1 MRLISYLKQ
10 TLKLIGYDGI
20 FLVLNTGKQLF
31 MFNLEIKEMLIM
43 KYKKIMLI
51 ALLLLA
57 VLTISAVSASD
68 DAALDNVTASD
79 DVDVIV
85 SDPDDPGDSGDTGT
99 GGDSGDDTEEDE
111 YGAWFNESEIYIGDD
126 WDGDVVVARMTVP
139 NKTNSGLFNISNDT
153 YVAFSAPIGS
163 SAWKTDEETKDL
175 VCDVLLKDLLAS
187 ATKIKNGDVIYFD
200 FFDDEGKPIE
210 DYCAQAL
217 YKFNYPYIQLVDIKI
232 NVAVDEDNDYN
243 LSDEGNLTEPFAF
256 ISAPSEIKGNFTIYA
271 GEEGNIR
278 YYFNKNLTEMGG
290 SFDVDTGIMLYS
302 VSLKNL
308 TNYKDFADEENF
320 TIALLSLDVNYEWE
334 CADYEIYNDD
344 GIISFTEME
353 PEIIIRVSD
362 EIFYLDTESD
372 APFAFVSVPDGIKG
386 FIVIYVDDDE
396 DGEVEYFH
404 NSTDDMVGKRVG
416 DYTTYA
422 IAFNDL
428 NNYLNFVY
436 EDSFTIAFLD
446 DDEGEVESSDYKIS
460 YDDEENAVSFEE
472 IEDVEGEGYEIPAA
486 ISDEANAVTDD
497 FIVVFS
503 KDQLPKDV
511 EDEFDVYIIEDD
523 DVNQVTLNLTDLE
536 FDESTGQYFI
546 LVSDLFDTGD
556 VGEYTEFGLIIQFYK
571 GDEGVCYIESEE
583 DVLVY
588 SSPYVAE
595 DGNLYEDDSIISFRE
610 IKGADELF
618 TVTISKEGS
627 DDIVKTFNITELEN
641 VAEDE
646 EEAAY
651 ELKVSDLGLNES
663 GEYKITV
670 NFTKD
675 GKPFISINGSVLL
688 SNDLDI
694 STNDKEG
701 EPFVEIGEYVF
712 AICVSEDFN
721 GTARV
726 FVDGTQV
733 GGNITISDLS
743 YAPWGDERGR
753 QILLNNFQIVASG
766 EYTLKVEVYNDKNEF
781 LNNATTNV
789 DVIVGKNG
797 AVFNDV
803 YYTSDG
809 YIEFNL
815 TAPVPVDS
823 QFVIYLNGEEAA
835 RYRVGDHDIAFY
847 DKFVDVWMNNDNAR
861 FLKVGHYDA
870 NITLVDVNGEK
881 DFAAGSFNILSMN
894 VTTDKEVCLEGQ
906 NVTISFDGKYY
917 ADKYS
922 KLEVCLITGWG
933 MMGPEDDLIF
943 EFGAEE
949 LERMFKDGKFTVNIG
964 NFSLGD
970 NMLIL
975 KYMVAE
981 NKDAF
986 DDEEFIVYATDAV
999 SVKVSKPMDP
1009 NLVISVA
1016 NITEGDP
1023 AVVTITTDAAFSG
1036 NVTVTI
1042 ANKNYTVSVVNG
1054 KGTIDVTGLAA
1065 NTYNATAIFAAQG
1078 IFLGSVKNTTFTVTK
1093 KQQPV
1098 TPAKKKD
1105 KIKLTLKKVK
1115 VKKSA
1120 KKLVLRATLKI
1131 NGKAVKGKKITF
1143 KFKGKKYKAKTNK
1156 KGVAKV
1162 TIKKKVLKKLKVGK
1176 KVKYQATYGKVTK
1189 KYTVKVKR

>member
-1 MRLISYLKQ
+1 
-10 TLKLIGYDGI
+10 
-20 FLVLNTGKQLF
+20 
-31 MFNLEIKEMLIM
+31 
-43 KYKKIMLI
+43 
-51 ALLLLA
+51 
-57 VLTISAVSASD
+57 
-68 DAALDNVTASD
+68 
-79 DVDVIV
+79 
-85 SDPDDPGDSGDTGT
+85 
-99 GGDSGDDTEEDE
+99 
-111 YGAWFNESEIYIGDD
+111 
-126 WDGDVVVARMTVP
+126 
-139 NKTNSGLFNISNDT
+139 
-153 YVAFSAPIGS
+153 
-163 SAWKTDEETKDL
+163 
-175 VCDVLLKDLLAS
+175 
-187 ATKIKNGDVIYFD
+187 
-200 FFDDEGKPIE
+200 
-210 DYCAQAL
+210 
-217 YKFNYPYIQLVDIKI
+217 
-232 NVAVDEDNDYN
+232 
-243 LSDEGNLTEPFAF
+243 
-256 ISAPSEIKGNFTIYA
+256 
-271 GEEGNIR
+271 
-278 YYFNKNLTEMGG
+278 
-290 SFDVDTGIMLYS
+290 
-302 VSLKNL
+302 
-308 TNYKDFADEENF
+308 
-320 TIALLSLDVNYEWE
+320 
-334 CADYEIYNDD
+334 
-344 GIISFTEME
+344 ME

-472 IEDVEGEGYEIPAA
+472 IEDIDGEGYEIPAF
-486 ISDEANAVTDD
+486 IEDEANAVTDD
-497 FIVVFS
+497 LIVVFS

-511 EDEFDVYIIEDD
+511 EDEFEVYIIEDD

-556 VGEYTEFGLIIQFYK
+556 VGEYREFGLIIQFYK

-894 VTTDKEVCLEGQ
+894 VTTDKEVYLEGQ

-933 MMGPEDDLIF
+933 MMGPEDNLIF

-1143 KFKGKKYKAKTNK
+1143 KFKGKKYRAKTNK